1 MLKVTASPMKVTTKP
16 SKAKVLAA
24 PAGHA
29 AMMQRAALA
38 DERAREYKA
47 GHQQRMTEHLKRLH
61 LLNAARGEANRALRE
76 AEKHKP
82 TRMWDNYEEV
92 AVIQKSARLRFA
104 IAACTRDGFRCVV
117 IRELYFRKRDGQW
130 LPSKNGIMIPIMA
143 PITRTSTPDP
153 NNLPKMVYP
162 MHELLLAL
170 TQAADVA
177 EHMELADPDK
187 AVWLYYEDK
196 TEEEQ
201 NENR

>member
-1 MLKVTASPMKVTTKP
+1 MKVTTQP

-29 AMMQRAALA
+29 AKMQRAAEQDA
-38 DERAREYKA
+38 RAREYKA
-47 GHQQRMTEHLKRLH
+47 GQPQRIADQLKRLH
-61 LLNAARGEANRALRE
+61 LLNAKRGEANRAIRE
-76 AEKHKP
+76 AEKRKP

-92 AVIQKSARLRFA
+92 AVIQKSVRLRFS

-130 LPSKNGIMIPIMA
+130 MPSKNGIMIPIMS
-143 PITRTSTPDP
+143 PITRTATPDP
-153 NNLPKMVYP
+153 NNLPQIVYP
-162 MHELLLAL
+162 MREILLAL
-170 TQAADVA
+170 AQAADVA